1 MGKWISNCKQVLMR
15 ELERGKKKTLVMMM
29 KMGLPYEMGNEAGE
43 SEREGEVVDITNN
56 YDCIIIV

>member
-15 ELERGKKKTLVMMM
+15 ELERGKKKTLVMM

-43 SEREGEVVDITNN
+43 RERERG
-56 YDCIIIV
+56 C